1 MSNNIDPKRLD
12 YYICHLQE
20 KRIEGS
26 RNKAILSFRY
36 DSLELTANI
45 TQVSII
51 LLSTVVTFLE
61 SLKAYYDLD
70 LKLMNIIS
78 IILTTLIALIMAI
91 YRFFEI
97 DKKKENVGGS
107 ITEHTFII
115 NKFRKVGNVLAN
127 MKMNPNHFNNTEF
140 DEIAKTYDNEI
151 YDNYISIRENFDTIF
166 SFKELIRY
174 RRKYRKHYLK
184 DELIKREIE
193 LIKKNRDKIS
203 TKGYVKRNGILK
215 RLFCCKPRCIDY
227 YGFIYDIETN
237 QDQEFLRTWD
247 RRLSERIEISAES
260 DSPDVKKHFSKRKPV
275 YSTRES
281 KSHTAIEMQPISSM
295 ADGDRG
301 DVRVDARV
309 ASTKKSDLEE
319 DVFLPAEEE
328 LDQAQDQVVMTI
340 SAAGGNDVS
349 QSKV

>member
-1 MSNNIDPKRLD
+1 
-12 YYICHLQE
+12 
-20 KRIEGS
+20 
-26 RNKAILSFRY
+26 
-36 DSLELTANI
+36 
-45 TQVSII
+45 
-51 LLSTVVTFLE
+51 
-61 SLKAYYDLD
+61 
-70 LKLMNIIS
+70 
-78 IILTTLIALIMAI
+78 MAI

-97 DKKKENVGGS
+97 DKTKENVGGS

-166 SFKELIRY
+166 SFKELIHY

-193 LIKKNRDKIS
+193 LIKKNRNKIS
-203 TKGYVKRNGILK
+203 TRGYVKRNGCFK

-227 YGFIYDIETN
+227 YGFIHDIETD
-237 QDQEFLRTWD
+237 QDQEFLRNWD

-260 DSPDVKKHFSKRKPV
+260 DSPDVKNHFSKRKSV
-275 YSTRES
+275 YPTRES
-281 KSHTAIEMQPISSM
+281 KSHTAIEMQPRSSM
-295 ADGDRG
+295 RNTREDT
-301 DVRVDARV
+301 RVDTRV
-309 ASTKKSDLEE
+309 DGSDKSETSSTKLYIKSDLEE
-319 DVFLPAEEE
+319 NNLLPSEEAQE
-328 LDQAQDQVVMTI
+328 DQEDQEDQVQDQVVMTI
-340 SAAGGNDVS
+340 SEAGSTEVT